1 MIKIYGRE
9 FDPHVTIDGVEVDVN
24 KLSDSSV
31 SLEEYK
37 SVRANSDGFRAL
49 TSKLCL
55 EALMYSVENNLKNCR
70 REHESTYD
78 WSLKN
83 VIVPELLKRLEE
95 RSMFL

>member
-1 MIKIYGRE
+1 MIKIPGRKS
-9 FDPHVTIDGVEVDVN
+9 DPHVTINGIEVDVE
-24 KLSDSSV
+24 KLRDSSV

-37 SVRANSDGFRAL
+37 SVRANTDGFRAL

-55 EALMYSVENNLKNCR
+55 EALVYSVENNLKNCR
-70 REHESTYD
+70 REYESTYD

-95 RSMFL
+95 RSMF